1 MSTAWVCPRCGCN
14 SNHFS
19 SSKCSLVCDS
29 CGTEVKTEVERQ
41 EELNFQRNM
50 ALARNHLKVGNWN
63 EAKQIV
69 KQYKQSRP
77 ADKQVYLYLLVAT
90 TKCFED
96 YLIDDSAACQE
107 AEEYWDKLTRL
118 GCVNSAMRNYA
129 DGRAAKIKL
138 MKEEFG
144 AKKILL
150 ITISIVLTILA
161 FLTVICGVTISLFF
175 IASAVV
181 AWKYSLDWIKKN
193 NSL

>member
-69 KQYKQSRP
+69 KQYEHSRP

-129 DGRAAKIKL
+129 DGRAAKLKL
-138 MKEEFG
+138 MREEFI
-144 AKKILL
+144 ARKSLL
-150 ITISIVLTILA
+150 ITISTVLTILA
-161 FLTVICGVTISLFF
+161 FLTLACGEIISIFF

-181 AWKYSLDWIKKN
+181 AWKHSFDWIKKN
-193 NSL
+193 NRL